1 MRPRNSP
8 VSSGAFPVALVLPV
22 ERCPA
27 PALSGGV
34 APVVPAL
41 GPHRAGHVAEREDDA
56 GVGTPGS
63 PEDGRAGPEPRQL
76 APDEAEPSVLRLRR
90 PSVRRERAAGRRDG
104 VEVALLHV
112 RRYAYAIRRSSDNT
126 NLISNVGALIKGQ

>member
-1 MRPRNSP
+1 MHE
-8 VSSGAFPVALVLPV
+8 SSHD
-22 ERCPA
+22 A
-27 PALSGGV
+27 PLSGGV

-41 GPHRAGHVAEREDDA
+41 GPHRAGHVAERKDDA

-112 RRYAYAIRRSSDNT
+112 RARTPFDDPVTTQID
-126 NLISNVGALIKGQ
+126 